1 MVKSNSKVVEEVLAG
16 MTPPEIER
24 GKPRK
29 RGRPKGT
36 TNKARMYDRGVIA
49 LMSCSTVEE
58 AAAQIGVTRQTVF
71 NWLKDPEFL
80 EKLDE
85 ARRMALG
92 QAMIVLSAAA
102 GGAVQT
108 LVNIHNDANQPGS
121 TRVSAANSL
130 LQIINNQIKDERQI
144 REQNE
149 RIQSLKRALDEA
161 VGLDGERSQ
170 PALASTSED

>member
-1 MVKSNSKVVEEVLAG
+1 MGKSNRAIVEEVLADLA
-16 MTPPEIER
+16 PEEK
-24 GKPRK
+24 KPRK

-36 TNKARMYDRGVIA
+36 TNRARMYDRGVIA

-58 AAAQIGVTRQTVF
+58 AAAQCSVTRSTMF
-71 NWLKDPEFL
+71 NWLRDPEFL

-102 GGAVQT
+102 GTAVQT
-108 LVNIHNDANQPGS
+108 LASIANDEKQPGS
-121 TRVSAANSL
+121 TRVSAATTL
-130 LQIINNQIKDERQI
+130 LNVINNQVRDERKI

-149 RIQSLKRALDEA
+149 RIESLRRALDEA
-161 VGLDGERSQ
+161 VGPNGDGEQR
-170 PALASTSED
+170 ALPSTTED